1 MARMFL
7 LTGTILLI
15 IVFGLNYAKSL
26 KIQNALKYNEETVE
40 VAEAPKVDARE
51 LSCLAKN
58 IYHEARGEPIEGQL
72 AVAIVTLNRVNHSD
86 FPDDICAVVYQ
97 RNATVCQFS
106 WVCDKS
112 LSIRDLT
119 KFVQAVEIAR
129 IAIEGRESIE
139 EISKA
144 LYYHADYV
152 NPGWHRKTKVAKIG
166 RHIFYEYRV

>member
-7 LTGTILLI
+7 IAGTILLLT
-15 IVFGLNYAKSL
+15 VFGITYAKGL
-26 KIQNALKYNEETVE
+26 KIQHALKLQEKEMQVSE
-40 VAEAPKVDARE
+40 VKVSARE
-51 LSCLAKN
+51 LSCMAKN

-72 AVAIVTLNRVNHSD
+72 AVAIVTLNRVNHKD
-86 FPDDICAVVYQ
+86 FPNDICSVVYQ
-97 RNATVCQFS
+97 RTSSVCQFS

-119 KFVQAVEIAR
+119 KFVQSVEIAR
-129 IAIEGRESIE
+129 IAIEGRESIDQ
-139 EISKA
+139 ISKA

-152 NPGWHRKTKVAKIG
+152 NPRWNHKTKVAKIG

>member
-1 MARMFL
+1 MARLFL

-26 KIQNALKYNEETVE
+26 KIENALRFNGDENKIV
-40 VAEAPKVDARE
+40 KVDPKE

-72 AVAIVTLNRVNHSD
+72 AVAIVTLNRVKHVD
-86 FPDDICAVVYQ
+86 FPKDICGVVYQ

-112 LSIRDLT
+112 LVIRDLT
-119 KFVQAVEIAR
+119 KFVQAVEVAR

-139 EISKA
+139 EISNA

-152 NPGWHRKTKVAKIG
+152 NPGWHRKTVVAKIG
-166 RHIFYEYRV
+166 RHIFYEHRV

>member
-1 MARMFL
+1 MFL
-7 LTGTILLI
+7 VTGTILLI

-26 KIQNALKYNEETVE
+26 KIQQALKYQENEVQQQE
-40 VAEAPKVDARE
+40 VKISARE
-51 LSCLAKN
+51 LSCMAKN

-72 AVAIVTLNRVNHSD
+72 AVAIVTLNRVKHED
-86 FPDDICAVVYQ
+86 FPNDICGVVYQ
-97 RNATVCQFS
+97 RTSSVCQFS

-112 LSIRDLT
+112 LAIRDLN

-129 IAIEGRESIE
+129 IAIEGRESID

-152 NPGWHRKTKVAKIG
+152 NPRWYHKTKVAKIG

>member
-7 LTGTILLI
+7 ITGTILLV

-26 KIQNALKYNEETVE
+26 KIQNSLRFNEDRP
-40 VAEAPKVDARE
+40 VAKIDAKE

-58 IYHEARGEPIEGQL
+58 IYHEARGEPLEGQL
-72 AVAIVTLNRVNHSD
+72 AVAIVTLNRVNHRD
-86 FPDDICAVVYQ
+86 FPKDICSVVYQ
-97 RNATVCQFS
+97 RTATTCQFS
-106 WVCDKS
+106 WVCDKT
-112 LSIRDLT
+112 LAIRDLN

-129 IAIEGRESIE
+129 IAIEGRESID

-152 NPGWHRKTKVAKIG
+152 NPGWHQKTKVAKIG